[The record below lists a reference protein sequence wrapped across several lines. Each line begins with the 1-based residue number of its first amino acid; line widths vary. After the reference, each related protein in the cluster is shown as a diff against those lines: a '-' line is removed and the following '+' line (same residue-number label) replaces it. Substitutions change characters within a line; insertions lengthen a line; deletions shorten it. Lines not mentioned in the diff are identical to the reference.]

1 MRITIKLLFSFL
13 LLSVGG
19 GCPLCSIVILR
30 ERWWM
35 EQHSLIFALSA
46 NYVVV
51 GGISSVLSLRPVGR
65 DDGGGDDDDE
75 SGEVGI
81 TESDVK

>member
-1 MRITIKLLFSFL
+1 
-13 LLSVGG
+13 
-19 GCPLCSIVILR
+19 
-30 ERWWM
+30 M

-51 GGISSVLSLRPVGR
+51 GLSSVLSLRPVGR
-65 DDGGGDDDDE
+65 DDGGGDDDE

-81 TESDVK
+81 TGSDVK